1 MFSRKQ
7 PRIFE
12 IRRPSD
18 LSNNETDKINKYISA
33 RNSRNRRGF
42 SLIWLLSLGVIC
54 AFVFYFL
61 DTLFS
66 K

>member
-18 LSNNETDKINKYISA
+18 VSNNETDIINKYISA

>member
-33 RNSRNRRGF
+33 RNSRNRRSF
-42 SLIWLLSLGVIC
+42 SLIWLMSLGVIC